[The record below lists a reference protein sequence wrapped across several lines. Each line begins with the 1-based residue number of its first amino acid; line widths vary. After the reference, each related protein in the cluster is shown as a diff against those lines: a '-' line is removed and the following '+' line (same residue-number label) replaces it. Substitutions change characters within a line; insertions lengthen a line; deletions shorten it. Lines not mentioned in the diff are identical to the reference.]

1 VLLVSGPDGAG
12 SNLRSDK
19 FLAYIFCMGVHG
31 PVQEVGWLGLRGE
44 VVSRRGVAADFRLA
58 FSFHVWRQD
67 FTRVFSF
74 RAWLRLLAPCFFLVD
89 SHAPASWL

>member
-1 VLLVSGPDGAG
+1 
-12 SNLRSDK
+12 
-19 FLAYIFCMGVHG
+19 MGVHG
-31 PVQEVGWLGLRGE
+31 PVQEVGWLGRRGE

-58 FSFHVWRQD
+58 FSFRVWRQD